1 MPEPDNTRGKHPP
14 NTSYPAGLKLPS
26 CSADLTQPGAS
37 RLFSSTA
44 IMTQVAD
51 DFVIICLSAS
61 WVTRSWLV
69 CGGFVYSFVDL
80 FWVFWTTALVW
91 VLVVVLGGLDFWDS
105 TSGRY
110 TQRYFEKD
118 FWCFQG
124 SFTNEIKHILSG
136 SKHI

>member
-61 WVTRSWLV
+61 WLQEAGWFV
-69 CGGFVYSFVDL
+69 GFL
-80 FWVFWTTALVW
+80 FIHL
-91 VLVVVLGGLDFWDS
+91 LI
-105 TSGRY
+105 
-110 TQRYFEKD
+110 
-118 FWCFQG
+118 CFG
-124 SFTNEIKHILSG
+124 FF
-136 SKHI
+136 